1 MFKNALPV
9 YMLLLIILACAAAYL
24 TSYEGFESS
33 PKTLLNDIKG
43 KKVVVLLYTDTC
55 GYCKQMKPAW
65 DKASE
70 KAPDKMVAVNCT
82 DSENLDVQ
90 ALLKKTDTSSFPR
103 IVVMDNGKI
112 VSDYEGPRKEDDLLQ
127 FVHSNVA

>member
-1 MFKNALPV
+1 MFRNALPM
-9 YMLLLIILACAAAYL
+9 YALLLIVLACAAVFM

-43 KKVVVLLYTDTC
+43 KKVVALFYTDSC
-55 GYCKQMKPAW
+55 GYCKQMKPEW

-70 KAPDKMVAVNCT
+70 KASDKMVAVNCS
-82 DSENLDVQ
+82 DSGNQDVQ
-90 ALLKKTDTSSFPR
+90 ALLKNTETSSFPR
-103 IVVMDNGKI
+103 MVLMDDGNI
-112 VSDYEGPRKEDDLLQ
+112 VSDYEGPRKEEDILQ